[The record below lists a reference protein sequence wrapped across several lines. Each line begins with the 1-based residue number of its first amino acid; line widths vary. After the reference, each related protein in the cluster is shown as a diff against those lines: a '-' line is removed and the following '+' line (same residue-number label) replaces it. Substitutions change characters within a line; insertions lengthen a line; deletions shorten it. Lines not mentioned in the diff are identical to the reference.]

1 MVGED
6 VASQMVS
13 YGMAFTTLISTA
25 VLALHV
31 DDPAFAIIDCRT
43 KLDDVGWG
51 EREHAAAHIP
61 GAVYADLNRDLS
73 GPKSGTNGR
82 HPLPD
87 PLALAQTFSRLGIT
101 SGVQVV
107 AYDQDNAMFASRLWW
122 MLRWLGHD
130 TVAVLDGG
138 FAKWTAEGRPTASGR
153 ERRAAREFHASARAD
168 MSVGVTAVASHV
180 GAADWRLVDARAPER
195 FRGEIEPLDRTPGHI
210 PGATNHFFQGNVCDD
225 ATFRSPEE
233 LRARWKESLGD
244 VAPDRV
250 VCYCGSGVTA
260 CHNLLALEHAG
271 MKGAKL
277 YAGSWSEWSSDP
289 SRPVERGESPLPGLR
304 SL

>member
-1 MVGED
+1 
-6 VASQMVS
+6 
-13 YGMAFTTLISTA
+13 MAFTTLMSTA
-25 VLALHV
+25 VLALYV
-31 DDPAFAIIDCRT
+31 DDPALALIDCRT
-43 KLDDVGWG
+43 KLDDEGWG

-73 GPKSGTNGR
+73 GSKSGTNGR

-87 PLALAQTFSRLGIT
+87 PHTLAQTCSRLGIT

-107 AYDQDNAMFASRLWW
+107 AYDQDNGTFASRLWW

-130 TVAVLDGG
+130 AVAVLDGG
-138 FAKWTAEGRPTASGR
+138 LAKWLAEGRPTTRGD
-153 ERRAAREFHASARAD
+153 ERRAAREFHGSPRAD
-168 MSVGVTAVASHV
+168 MSVDVATVASHV
-180 GAADWRLVDARAPER
+180 GVGDWRLVDARAPER
-195 FRGEIEPLDRTPGHI
+195 FRGEVEPIDRTPGHI
-210 PGATNHFFQGNVCDD
+210 PGATNHFFNGNLGGDT
-225 ATFRSPEE
+225 TFCSPEE
-233 LRARWKESLGD
+233 LRARWNASLGD

-277 YAGSWSEWSSDP
+277 YAGSWSEWSADP
-289 SRPVERGESPLPGLR
+289 AR
-304 SL
+304 SVALGDEKSGNRVAR

>member
-1 MVGED
+1 M
-6 VASQMVS
+6 S
-13 YGMAFTTLISTA
+13 FKTLISTSA
-25 VLALHV
+25 LALHLGDRDV
-31 DDPAFAIIDCRT
+31 VVIDCRFALADT
-43 KLDDVGWG
+43 EWG
-51 EREHAAAHIP
+51 EREYEAGHIP
-61 GAVYADLNRDLS
+61 GARYAHLDRDLS

-130 TVAVLDGG
+130 AVAVLDGG
-138 FAKWTAEGRPTASGR
+138 FAKWKAEGRPTTSGR

-168 MSVGVTAVASHV
+168 MSVDVTAVASHV
-180 GAADWRLVDARAPER
+180 GAAGWRLVDARAPER

-210 PGATNHFFQGNVCDD
+210 PGATNHFFQGNVGDD

-289 SRPVERGESPLPGLR
+289 SRPVERGESAVPGLR